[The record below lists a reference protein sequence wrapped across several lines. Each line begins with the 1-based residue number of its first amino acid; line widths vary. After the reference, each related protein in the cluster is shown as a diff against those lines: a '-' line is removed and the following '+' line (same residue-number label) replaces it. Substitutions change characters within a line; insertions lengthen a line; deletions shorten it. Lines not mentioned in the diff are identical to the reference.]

1 MKTISIVN
9 NKGGVAKT
17 SSAVNIGAYLAYKG
31 YKVLLVD
38 TDSQSNLTQ
47 HLNFYD
53 VKKSLYNAY
62 QDYKD
67 LGGKTKAP
75 IIQHEENTNLYIL
88 PASKRLRE
96 TERELVTYNANQNVL
111 SKILKPLQ
119 EYFDFC
125 FIDCPPALGL
135 LTDNAIVASDS
146 VIIPIE
152 ASQFSLN
159 GVEAIIGYLDDLK
172 LHNDLTFD
180 IAGVFMSK
188 FDVRESISEVVKT
201 EIQKYF
207 HKLMFNTSI
216 RINTDIK
223 KAQANGKDIFVFAG
237 DSNSAIDY
245 SNLADEIIQRTN
257 QIKEPA

>member
-17 SSAVNIGAYLAYKG
+17 SSTVNIGAYLAYKG

-47 HLNFYD
+47 HLNFYE
-53 VKKSLYNAY
+53 VEKSLYNAY
-62 QDYKD
+62 KD
-67 LGGKTKAP
+67 FKKLGVNTKAP
-75 IIQHEENTNLYIL
+75 ILEHKENTNLFIL
-88 PASKRLRE
+88 PASKELRE
-96 TERELVTYNANQNVL
+96 MERELVTYNSNQNVL
-111 SKILKPLQ
+111 SKILNPLND
-119 EYFDFC
+119 YFDFC
-125 FIDCPPALGL
+125 FIDCPPSLGL

-159 GVEAIIGYLDDLK
+159 GVEAIIGYLEDLK
-172 LHNDLTFD
+172 LHNDLQFD
-180 IAGVFMSK
+180 ITGVFMSK
-188 FDVRESISEVVKT
+188 YDVRESISKVVKN
-201 EIQKYF
+201 EIEKYF
-207 HKLMFNTSI
+207 KKLMFNTQI

-223 KAQANGKDIFVFAG
+223 KAQANGEDIFVFAG
-237 DSNSAIDY
+237 ESNSAKDY

-257 QIKEPA
+257 IKELA